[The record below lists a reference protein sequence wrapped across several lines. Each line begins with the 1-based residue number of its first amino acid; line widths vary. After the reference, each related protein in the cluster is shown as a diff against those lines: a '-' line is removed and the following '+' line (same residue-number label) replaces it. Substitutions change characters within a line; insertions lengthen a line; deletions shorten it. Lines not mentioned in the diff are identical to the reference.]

1 MYNPAS
7 NWGYDRTRQAEQHAL
22 NNVNTKN
29 ESESQ
34 LACLGSTKW
43 KTKQIDQDGSESKC
57 SEGILYNESVQSENA
72 TNHDNE
78 ICDDRNAAKIEDEMG
93 VAIKGRKNR
102 RKKYLPRKVQRAS
115 DFSVTVDSFKNK
127 AKSSEMQ
134 EEEEACST
142 KGDAVSFDLQDVTC
156 SRQGTSLGSL
166 DSIASFQEKTEDVS
180 SLKESLNN
188 QDEDHMESSNQDQNS
203 ALVRFQEVAEL
214 QVDSQSKA
222 TESDLKEPE
231 DYSPRSTQKD
241 IVLELSSVSTTA
253 STPQETKDSSLNA
266 LIQMCSNAEQ
276 SLNDTSYHSCSKEE
290 HDMLCRESSIQ
301 WPTLSQVSEQTT
313 STINFCE
320 FVPPPNKERNECPR
334 GVCSAESA
342 FSSESKNRS
351 NLGPEVYGRLFS
363 SSPLSPS
370 SAQIK
375 ATFVSHNNT
384 SLQVTKPASSA
395 VTGSRGVRF
404 QREEKDSTTTI
415 RQFQTTCTE
424 ELEEVSRNFN
434 QTIANPGPC
443 YVNKFNDK
451 RPLEYRP
458 IALAPNQQ
466 KGTSISQL
474 EDGGSGNNTSP
485 HPVIVNVFSL
495 NENAQN
501 VAAGKESLEASS
513 SYPHFSIPQNSHQS
527 LGNDRSPLPP
537 GNEKYFLRLNSNGK
551 DYHRCSAGLISL
563 DNTVSKQAHL
573 EKFYS
578 FSTLKPESRQ
588 HSECSRPRLHGKRH
602 YKTTRTNFSRLSLEP
617 LCSVIYPLKR

>member
-7 NWGYDRTRQAEQHAL
+7 NRGYDRTRQAEQHAL
-22 NNVNTKN
+22 NHVNTKN
-29 ESESQ
+29 ATQESQ

-43 KTKQIDQDGSESKC
+43 NTNQSDQDGSESKC
-57 SEGILYNESVQSENA
+57 SELRGILYNERVQSGNA
-72 TNHDNE
+72 TKHDNE
-78 ICDDRNAAKIEDEMG
+78 ICDVRNAPKIEDEMG

-115 DFSVTVDSFKNK
+115 DFSVTADSFKNK

-134 EEEEACST
+134 AEEACST
-142 KGDAVSFDLQDVTC
+142 KDDAVSFDLQDVTC
-156 SRQGTSLGSL
+156 SRQGTSLGSF
-166 DSIASFQEKTEDVS
+166 DSMASFREKTEDAS

-188 QDEDHMESSNQDQNS
+188 QDEDLMESSNQDENS

-222 TESDLKEPE
+222 TESDTKQPK
-231 DYSPRSTQKD
+231 DYSPRPTQKD
-241 IVLELSSVSTTA
+241 IGVELSSVSTTA
-253 STPQETKDSSLNA
+253 SRPQETVDSSLNA

-276 SLNDTSYHSCSKEE
+276 SLNDTSYQSCSREE
-290 HDMLCRESSIQ
+290 HDMLCRKSSVQ

-313 STINFCE
+313 STINFTE
-320 FVPPPNKERNECPR
+320 FIPPPNKEINECPR
-334 GVCSAESA
+334 GVFSAESA
-342 FSSESKNRS
+342 FMSESKNRS
-351 NLGPEVYGRLFS
+351 NLGPEVYGTLFS
-363 SSPLSPS
+363 SSLLSPS
-370 SAQIK
+370 SAQSN

-384 SLQVTKPASSA
+384 GLQVTKPTSSA
-395 VTGSRGVRF
+395 VRGSQGVRS

-434 QTIANPGPC
+434 PTIATPGPC
-443 YVNKFNDK
+443 YVNKFNDR
-451 RPLEYRP
+451 RPVEYRP

-466 KGTSISQL
+466 EGTRISHL
-474 EDGGSGNNTSP
+474 EDGGSGSDTSP

-495 NENAQN
+495 NENAQV
-501 VAAGKESLEASS
+501 VATGKESLKASS

-527 LGNDRSPLPP
+527 LGN
-537 GNEKYFLRLNSNGK
+537 EKSFLRLDTNGK
-551 DYHRCSAGLISL
+551 DHHRSSAGLISL
-563 DNTVSKQAHL
+563 DNTVSKQAPL

-578 FSTLKPESRQ
+578 FSTLKPESKQ